1 MVVSRCSAEIHRM
14 QLQRN
19 AVLRDQWQQ
28 SLCSLTNAAIN
39 RREIDIIA
47 YNSSINICT
56 WTKMYIIF
64 FFLFVFASQRLGQ
77 RLEVAKHA

>member
-1 MVVSRCSAEIHRM
+1 MVENIPLFTGFYTCQVVSISFVACRCSAEIHRM

-56 WTKMYIIF
+56 LIKT
-64 FFLFVFASQRLGQ
+64 
-77 RLEVAKHA
+77 